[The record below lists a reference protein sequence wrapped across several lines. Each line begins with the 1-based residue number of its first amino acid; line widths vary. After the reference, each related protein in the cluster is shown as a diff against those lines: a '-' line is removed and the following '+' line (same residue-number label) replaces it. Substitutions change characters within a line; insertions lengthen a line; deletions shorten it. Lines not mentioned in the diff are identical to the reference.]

1 MNANDDGILVPS
13 RLTLITGGARSG
25 KSALAQKIGE
35 AWRGQVCFVATA
47 TAGDEDMADRI
58 ARHRR
63 ERPASWTTMESPVE
77 VASDIRGVAEGSLVI
92 IDCVTMWVSNLL
104 LQGYEA
110 EKVEEAAAT
119 LSEFLGQRESPSV
132 VVTNEVGLG
141 IVPDNELARR
151 YRDTLG
157 RVNQLI
163 ARQAGVTLFASMGQV
178 TKLKNIEDLL

>member
-1 MNANDDGILVPS
+1 MKVDNGDISIPNG
-13 RLTLITGGARSG
+13 LTVITGGARSG

-47 TAGDEDMADRI
+47 TAGDEDMAERI

-104 LQGYEA
+104 LGGFEV
-110 EKVEEAAAT
+110 EKVKEAAAT

-141 IVPDNELARR
+141 IVPDNDLARR

>member
-1 MNANDDGILVPS
+1 
-13 RLTLITGGARSG
+13 
-25 KSALAQKIGE
+25 
-35 AWRGQVCFVATA
+35 
-47 TAGDEDMADRI
+47 
-58 ARHRR
+58 
-63 ERPASWTTMESPVE
+63 MESPVE